1 MPATQTDY
9 NTGDIDSYSVPLMSL
24 PSASHQRSQKKAE
37 KEYEE
42 VWKNKPHFLGMN
54 LVHLR
59 DTQDTLNAW
68 KCSVIMETMFLTRK
82 HQKQLKCLSNT
93 SQK

>member
-9 NTGDIDSYSVPLMSL
+9 NNTGDIDSYSCPSVSYPLPL
-24 PSASHQRSQKKAE
+24 TKDEKAE

-54 LVHLR
+54 
-59 DTQDTLNAW
+59 
-68 KCSVIMETMFLTRK
+68 
-82 HQKQLKCLSNT
+82 
-93 SQK
+93 